1 MQTTVRDHRPRKVLA
16 FVYPTEVTIDMG
28 PTAVVPRSH
37 ILGIDRAGFR
47 ESEDRLERDLI
58 PPHPAR
64 GEASRA
70 AWAEKH
76 AAASRL
82 TNHPDL
88 ALRDASRVSA
98 VKDLL
103 GDDTLEETFVTVP
116 AGEFDTGPLRAFRFH
131 YFICAVIYYCV
142 LPAAAGTVVICHMD
156 LFHRASRISGDA
168 PWRPMIK
175 LAAARMSEP
184 LALPVIDGVAAGQL
198 TRTWTDLFSPD
209 SVSAEQLRREQLRLG
224 TTAANYMCHAAV
236 RDFFAGR
243 RAVDSAKSHLATLA
257 RLQPTVDSS
266 TGESAAAGSARV
278 LMSVAVL
285 EKLVVDSQ
293 SELGRLSSAY
303 TLGYM
308 AAAGDESA
316 LVALLALAQGTV
328 ERGRRAAWYGLTV
341 GGPLACDALL
351 QLLPEMSSELAM
363 NAAHALGQAA
373 APVATAEDHARAVA
387 ACNVL
392 MTRLQHT
399 RLELLEYSGGFVELE
414 EDTGTTN
421 RPILPDFFAT
431 DRRRVLAECMASL
444 ALLAQH
450 AMRFRSD
457 PNSASD
463 STQTAR
469 VSAANSALAVAAAEA
484 LLPLLLEPEPG
495 AAFPSYMA
503 PECCRWNA
511 ANALL
516 RICSAG
522 TEGVGRP
529 SVPTFR

>member
-1 MQTTVRDHRPRKVLA
+1 
-16 FVYPTEVTIDMG
+16 
-28 PTAVVPRSH
+28 
-37 ILGIDRAGFR
+37 
-47 ESEDRLERDLI
+47 
-58 PPHPAR
+58 
-64 GEASRA
+64 
-70 AWAEKH
+70 
-76 AAASRL
+76 
-82 TNHPDL
+82 
-88 ALRDASRVSA
+88 
-98 VKDLL
+98 
-103 GDDTLEETFVTVP
+103 
-116 AGEFDTGPLRAFRFH
+116 
-131 YFICAVIYYCV
+131 
-142 LPAAAGTVVICHMD
+142 
-156 LFHRASRISGDA
+156 
-168 PWRPMIK
+168 MIK

-184 LALPVIDGVAAGQL
+184 LALPVIDGVAAAQL
-198 TRTWTDLFSPD
+198 TRTWTDLSSSD
-209 SVSAEQLRREQLRLG
+209 GVSAEQLRREQLRLG
-224 TTAANYMCHAAV
+224 TTVANYMCHAAV

-243 RAVDSAKSHLATLA
+243 RTVDSAKSHLATLA
-257 RLQPTVDSS
+257 NLQLTVDSS
-266 TGESAAAGSARV
+266 TGGSAAASSQSV
-278 LMSVAVL
+278 PMSVAVL
-285 EKLVVDSQ
+285 EKLVIDGQ

-308 AAAGDESA
+308 AATGDKSA

-387 ACNVL
+387 ICNVL

-399 RLELLEYSGGFVELE
+399 RVELLEYSGGFVQL

-444 ALLAQH
+444 ALLTQH
-450 AMRFRSD
+450 ALRFRSD
-457 PNSASD
+457 LNS
-463 STQTAR
+463 STSSIEAAKY
-469 VSAANSALAVAAAEA
+469 SAANSALAVTAAEA

-495 AAFPSYMA
+495 VAFPSYMA
-503 PECCRWNA
+503 PEYCRWNA

-516 RICSAG
+516 RICSAS
-522 TEGVGRP
+522 TEGVSRP

>member
-1 MQTTVRDHRPRKVLA
+1 
-16 FVYPTEVTIDMG
+16 
-28 PTAVVPRSH
+28 
-37 ILGIDRAGFR
+37 
-47 ESEDRLERDLI
+47 
-58 PPHPAR
+58 
-64 GEASRA
+64 
-70 AWAEKH
+70 
-76 AAASRL
+76 
-82 TNHPDL
+82 
-88 ALRDASRVSA
+88 
-98 VKDLL
+98 
-103 GDDTLEETFVTVP
+103 
-116 AGEFDTGPLRAFRFH
+116 
-131 YFICAVIYYCV
+131 
-142 LPAAAGTVVICHMD
+142 MD
-156 LFHRASRISGDA
+156 LFHRASRISGEA

-184 LALPVIDGVAAGQL
+184 LAMPGVYGVAAGQL
-198 TRTWTDLFSPD
+198 TRTWTDLSSPN
-209 SVSAEQLRREQLRLG
+209 SVSVEQLHREQLRLG
-224 TTAANYMCHAAV
+224 TTAANYICHAAV

-243 RAVDSAKSHLATLA
+243 RAVDSAQSHLATLA
-257 RLQPTVDSS
+257 KLQLTVDSS
-266 TGESAAAGSARV
+266 TAGSRAASSQSS
-278 LMSVAVL
+278 LMSVTVL
-285 EKLVVDSQ
+285 EKLVIDSQ

-308 AAAGDESA
+308 VATGDNSA
-316 LVALLALAQGTV
+316 LMALLALAQGTV

-387 ACNVL
+387 ICHAL
-392 MTRLQHT
+392 MARLEHT
-399 RLELLEYSGGFVELE
+399 RSELLEYSGGFVKL
-414 EDTGTTN
+414 EDTGGTN

-444 ALLAQH
+444 ALLTQH
-450 AMRFRSD
+450 AIRFRSD
-457 PNSASD
+457 PNSATGSIEP
-463 STQTAR
+463 AKL
-469 VSAANSALAVAAAEA
+469 SAANRALAVAAAEA

-522 TEGVGRP
+522 TEGVSRP